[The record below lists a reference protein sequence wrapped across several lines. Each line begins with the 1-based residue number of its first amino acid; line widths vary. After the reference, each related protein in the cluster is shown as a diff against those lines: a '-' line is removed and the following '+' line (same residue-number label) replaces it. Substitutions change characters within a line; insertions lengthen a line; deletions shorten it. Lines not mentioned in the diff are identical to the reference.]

1 MNERRRARRSPF
13 QIPVQTILDDGK
25 THVAMTENVSET
37 GVSFGTPHKFEIGQR
52 VRLAGIAAPAPVAAR
67 VVRAEKNDTAE
78 TLLWRFRVAV
88 VLEAAAPDWLLSK
101 TSHQGH

>member
-13 QIPVQTILDDGK
+13 QIPLQTICEDGK

-37 GVSFGTPHKFEIGQR
+37 GIAFGTPHRFEIGQR
-52 VRLAGIAAPAPVAAR
+52 VQIAGIAAPAPVSAR
-67 VVRAEKNDTAE
+67 VVRAEKNEQAE

-88 VLEAAAPDWLLSK
+88 VLESVAPAWLLA
-101 TSHQGH
+101 TPAR